1 VSAWRAAA
9 IDLGAES
16 GRVVVGELADGV
28 FTVDEVHRFPNA
40 GVSVRGRV
48 HWDVLG
54 LFQEI
59 LCGLGEARRRHGELA
74 SVGVD
79 TWGVDFALL
88 DRAGALL
95 GNPHHYRDPRTAGA
109 VELVAERVPLR
120 ELFARTGLQPKRINT
135 LFQLVAMARNNPE
148 ALWVADRLLLM
159 PDLFHFWLGG
169 EAVNEQT
176 IATTSQM
183 YDQRSGG
190 WATDLLEHLELPSS
204 LLRAPVAPATFL
216 GPLLPAVRAATGLT
230 QTRVVAPASHD
241 TASAVAAVPFT
252 SRRAAYISSGTW
264 SLMGVLVPAPALTDE
279 VRRAGFA
286 NEGGVG
292 GTTRLLKNITGLWL
306 VQECRRAWARA
317 GAGLDYA
324 ALEALM
330 ERTGPFGSVIDPDH
344 DSLAGPTDMPRAL
357 HELCVRTGERAPS
370 CPGETLR
377 VAVESLACKY
387 RHTLDQLEEIGGQR
401 IEAIHVV
408 GGGARSRILCQLT
421 ADLCD
426 RPVLAGPVET
436 TSLGNLMAQALAGGI
451 ARGWDEARALVH
463 QGQRSEEY
471 HPRDR
476 ARWEDT
482 YQRFR
487 ARLERPP
494 PAA

>member
-1 VSAWRAAA
+1 VSVWRAAA
-9 IDLGAES
+9 VDLGAES
-16 GRVVVGELADGV
+16 GRVVVGELGDGA
-28 FTVDEVHRFPNA
+28 FTLDEVHRFPNA

-48 HWDVLG
+48 YWDVLG

-59 LCGLGEARRRHGELA
+59 LCGLGEARRRHGELS

-79 TWGVDFALL
+79 TWGVDFALI

-109 VELVAERVPLR
+109 VEFVAERVSPQA
-120 ELFARTGLQPKRINT
+120 LFERTGLQPMRFNT
-135 LFQLVAMARNNPE
+135 LFQLLAMARTNPE
-148 ALWVADRLLLM
+148 ALWVADRLLMM

-183 YDQRSGG
+183 YDQRSHG
-190 WATDLLEHLELPSS
+190 WASELLESLELPAS
-204 LLRAPVAPATFL
+204 LLHPPVPPATPL
-216 GPLLPAVRAATGLT
+216 GPLLPAVRAATGLA
-230 QTRVVAPASHD
+230 QARVVAPASHD
-241 TASAVAAVPFT
+241 TASAVAAVPFA
-252 SRRAAYISSGTW
+252 SGRAAYISSGTW
-264 SLMGVLVPAPALTDE
+264 SLMGVVLPAPVLTDE

-286 NEGGVG
+286 NEGGVD

-306 VQECRRAWARA
+306 VQECRRTWARA

-330 ERTGPFGSVIDPDH
+330 EETGPFHQVIDPDH
-344 DSLAGPTDMPRAL
+344 ESLLDPADMPRAIN
-357 HELCVRTGERAPS
+357 ERCVRTGERAPS
-370 CPGETLR
+370 SPGETLR

-387 RHTLDQLEEIGGQR
+387 RHTLDQLEGIGGQR
-401 IEAIHVV
+401 IEVIHVV
-408 GGGARSRILCQLT
+408 GGGSRSRILCQLT

-463 QGQRSEEY
+463 QGQRYEEY

-487 ARLERPP
+487 ARLERAA

>member
-1 VSAWRAAA
+1 MSAWRAAA

-16 GRVVVGELADGV
+16 GRVVVGTFGDGA
-28 FTVDEVHRFPNA
+28 FSLDEVHRFPNS
-40 GVSVRGRV
+40 GVTVRGQV

-88 DRAGALL
+88 DRGGSLL
-95 GNPHHYRDPRTAGA
+95 GNPRHYRDPYTAGV
-109 VELVAERVPLR
+109 VEFVTERVPLR
-120 ELFARTGLQPKRINT
+120 SLFERTGLQPMRFNT
-135 LFQLVAMARNNPE
+135 LFQLVALARSSPE
-148 ALWVADRLLLM
+148 SLWVADRLLMM
-159 PDLFHFWLGG
+159 PDLFHYWLGG
-169 EAVNEQT
+169 EAVSEQT

-183 YDQRSGG
+183 VDQRSHA
-190 WATDLLEHLELPSS
+190 WASDLLEELELPTSILS
-204 LLRAPVAPATFL
+204 PLVPPATAL
-216 GPLLPAVRAATGLT
+216 GPLLPAIRAATGLAG
-230 QTRVVAPASHD
+230 TRVIAPAAHD

-252 SRRAAYISSGTW
+252 GSRAAYISSGTW
-264 SLMGVLVPAPALTDE
+264 SLMGVVLPAPLLTDR
-279 VRRAGFA
+279 VRAAGFA

-317 GAGLDYA
+317 GSGLDYA

-330 ERTGPFGSVIDPDH
+330 ERTGPFFSVIDPDH
-344 DSLAGPTDMPRAL
+344 RSLVSPRDMPQAVRD
-357 HELCVRTGERAPS
+357 LCVHAGERAPTS
-370 CPGETLR
+370 PGEVLR

-387 RHTLDQLEEIGGQR
+387 RHTLDLLEQIGGHR
-401 IEAIHVV
+401 IDVIHVV
-408 GGGARSRILCQLT
+408 GGGSRNRTLCQLT

-436 TSLGNLMAQALAGGI
+436 TSLGNLMAQALAAGL
-451 ARGWDEARALVH
+451 ARDFDEARALVH
-463 QGQRSEEY
+463 RGQRFDEY
-471 HPRDR
+471 HPSDR
-476 ARWEDT
+476 ARWEAT

-487 ARLERPP
+487 ERLPEPD
-494 PAA
+494 AAP